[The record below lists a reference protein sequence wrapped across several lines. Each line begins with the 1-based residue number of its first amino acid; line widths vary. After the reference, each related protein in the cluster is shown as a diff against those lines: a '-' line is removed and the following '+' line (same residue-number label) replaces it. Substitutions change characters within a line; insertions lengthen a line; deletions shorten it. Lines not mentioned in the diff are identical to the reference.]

1 MIQQLENLVG
11 HFSSL
16 MQISNLGCK
25 NGAIAYNKRDALL
38 DEIMTAKRFSAEL
51 FLGASIAFF
60 VYAISYLH

>member
-1 MIQQLENLVG
+1 
-11 HFSSL
+11 

-38 DEIMTAKRFSAEL
+38 EEIMTAKRFSAEL